1 MLKLP
6 RGLWTRSGGQDARSG
21 ANRAGSRKSGRRFRP
36 DFEALEDRTLPTIL
50 FLPHFLPTQVTNPAT
65 PQQNV
70 ASGNVLQSPN
80 VAFIFAGGSW
90 NSTNEQPLLSAAQS
104 IMSGPYLSGLKQYG
118 SDGIARYAGSPS
130 TTSSAP
136 SGLKLDGS
144 MADGQTLATFINTV
158 IGNPNSSTI
167 YVVVDSPGSSSTVHG
182 FNAQGTFAGTN
193 VGHAIYLQTTNAY
206 GGLKDSFT
214 TLFSHEL
221 AEAMAPGVA
230 VNDPGNFGAGN
241 QIADNEPEVGGQS
254 YTYRLNGNQ
263 VQAYWS
269 QADGGFIV
277 PDQTIVPGQP
287 QQDFT
292 LQPIWSGK
300 TFSGKYSLY
309 VTGDQL
315 GARYNDQIALD
326 YSAGVSGSPS
336 TVSVTENGESV
347 SFDASQISSISVNT
361 KWGSNQVSVN
371 GVPPSTPVTIWAQSW
386 DSVTGAA
393 RGSPNVSVLNS
404 FWLNVWLSSNEY
416 APALSAL
423 GPGY

>member
-1 MLKLP
+1 MLQLP
-6 RGLWTRSGGQDARSG
+6 RGSWTKGSGQDARSG
-21 ANRAGSRKSGRRFRP
+21 TNRAGSRKSGRRFRP
-36 DFEALEDRTLPTIL
+36 GFEALEDRTVPTIL
-50 FLPHFLPTQVTNPAT
+50 FTPHFLPTHVTNPET

-104 IMSGPYLSGLKQYG
+104 ILSGPYLSGLKQYG
-118 SDGIARYAGSPS
+118 SDGIAQFAGSPS

-136 SGLKLDGS
+136 ALKLDGS
-144 MADGQTLATFINTV
+144 LADAQNLATFINTAV
-158 IGNPNSSTI
+158 GNPNPSTI
-167 YVVVDSPGSSSTVHG
+167 YVVVDSPGSSSTVNG
-182 FNAQGTFAGTN
+182 FNASGTFAGTN
-193 VGHAIYLQTTNAY
+193 VRHAIYLQTTNAY
-206 GGLKDSFT
+206 GGLQDRFT
-214 TLFSHEL
+214 ALFSHEL

-230 VNDPGNFGAGN
+230 VNDPGNFRGGN
-241 QIADNEPEVGGQS
+241 QIADNEPELGGHA
-254 YTYRLNGNQ
+254 YTYRLNGNL

-292 LQPIWSGK
+292 LQPNWSG
-300 TFSGKYSLY
+300 TMFSGTYNLY

-315 GARYNDQIALD
+315 GVGYNDQIALD

-336 TVSVTENGESV
+336 TVSVTENGQSV
-347 SFDASQISSISVNT
+347 SFEASQINSITVNT

-371 GVPPSTPVTIWAQSW
+371 GVPPSTPVTIWANSW

-393 RGSPNVSVLNS
+393 RGSPNVSVLDS
-404 FWLNVWLSSNEY
+404 FWLNVWESSMEY